1 MRPKA
6 RINWLASA
14 FMPLA
19 VDFGRDFSKVWDAAA
34 GFVFVCSSAA
44 VTTCITARLRR
55 TIGAKE
61 LQNTTLH
68 YCLVHLSHKAA
79 LHHSE
84 QLKKHAQCLPP
95 L

>member
-6 RINWLASA
+6 RIQLRLASA

-19 VDFGRDFSKVWDAAA
+19 RRFWPRLGDAAA

-55 TIGAKE
+55 GTIGAKE

-68 YCLVHLSHKAA
+68 YKLDFAA
-79 LHHSE
+79 G
-84 QLKKHAQCLPP
+84 AP
-95 L
+95 LTQGSTPSQ